1 MDSSPERKWKTL
13 RDIASPQAPSEQE
26 VVDTEL
32 CEEGVD
38 TVEKIDLPDPIVEE
52 EPGIIERPSR
62 LPQILVE
69 RKEEQD
75 AEVTEEEDAG
85 EEAIEVETEEK
96 EVKETIIPKGPE
108 RVLVAHKVS
117 STTRLIRETLGNF
130 SEARVESTTDA
141 LRAFEMALQ
150 KPYDLFLF
158 AMEMGKLDGPMLYEL
173 ISTAYSAG
181 HGAKSM
187 APGVIFIREKEDPK
201 LSDELSRDARVKD
214 VLTKPLRIER
224 FLEAVSGSIEVR
236 DPTGR

>member
-13 RDIASPQAPSEQE
+13 RDIASPQAPSELE
-26 VVDTEL
+26 AGKVESSG
-32 CEEGVD
+32 EGVD
-38 TVEKIDLPDPIVEE
+38 AVEKVELPDPIVEE

-62 LPQILVE
+62 LPEILVE
-69 RKEEQD
+69 QELEPD
-75 AEVTEEEDAG
+75 V
-85 EEAIEVETEEK
+85 EEAVGEGAGREEAVVETDEK
-96 EVKETIIPKGPE
+96 EVEKPAVPKGPE
-108 RVLVAHKVS
+108 RVLVAHKIS

-141 LRAFEMALQ
+141 LRAFELALQ

-158 AMEMGKLDGPMLYEL
+158 AMDMGKLDGPMLYEL

-214 VLTKPLRIER
+214 ILTKPLRIER

-236 DPTGR
+236 DPTER